1 MRTFW
6 DSVMTLLVH
15 VAQGF
20 SWGTIAHRHFPFLT
34 FLFLFPLPPS
44 LSSLSFY
51 FFPSFPP
58 RIFPPLP
65 FPSLPFPSQKADVD
79 GRASVTE
86 GEEAQSNSHLF
97 QAIMHHSYM
106 TEKQMQS
113 VIAGRIKR

>member
-1 MRTFW
+1 
-6 DSVMTLLVH
+6 VH

-20 SWGTIAHRHFPFLT
+20 SSGTIAHPHFPFL
-34 FLFLFPLPPS
+34 
-44 LSSLSFY
+44 
-51 FFPSFPP
+51 
-58 RIFPPLP
+58 
-65 FPSLPFPSQKADVD
+65 FPSLLAISFPFPSQKADVD

-113 VIAGRIKR
+113 VIVGRIKR